1 MGLFSPGKMRFF
13 SPRKKKAV
21 LEEEEP
27 VSASPLGDAS
37 THAAYAAYESS
48 FPRRDRRDVA
58 PVVLHVAVASPAP
71 PSPARAEASRDV
83 GASTADERRDRDAES
98 DALSEAGRD
107 ARETRGHGQTEV
119 ADSFV
124 STSAAC
130 RRRGRR
136 RRHREAPPFGGFPRS
151 LLRLRGGGPGE
162 GLDLP
167 SASLWARNPSAT
179 HAARFRVRAMRHEE
193 VYVVPNRGSCPPAAA
208 WSCGSRPGRW
218 PTSRRTRT
226 PSKTATRPRSP
237 TRWRS

>member
-83 GASTADERRDRDAES
+83 GATTADERRDRDAES

-124 STSAAC
+124 STT
-130 RRRGRR
+130 
-136 RRHREAPPFGGFPRS
+136 PRS
-151 LLRLRGGGPGE
+151 ASVWRLSR
-162 GLDLP
+162 
-167 SASLWARNPSAT
+167 AR
-179 HAARFRVRAMRHEE
+179 
-193 VYVVPNRGSCPPAAA
+193 C
-208 WSCGSRPGRW
+208 
-218 PTSRRTRT
+218 
-226 PSKTATRPRSP
+226 
-237 TRWRS
+237 